1 MLSKNQ
7 LKLITSLQQKKY
19 RIKHG
24 LFVAEGI
31 KVVNELLNSPI
42 SCEYLFC
49 TEDFNHEIN
58 DIDPVIISEKELKKI
73 SSFKTPNKILGIFKI
88 PTQKRIFQEG
98 FIVILDEIKD
108 PGNLGTI
115 IRLCDWYGVEQLIC
129 SEGTV
134 DCYNN
139 KVVQSTMGSLSRISI
154 VYTNL
159 KDFLKTTKLPV
170 YGALLE
176 GENVYKTK
184 LSSNGIL
191 IMGNESNGIS
201 TEIKELITH
210 KITIP
215 RFGHLKET
223 ESLNVASAAAILV
236 SEFKRN

>member
-31 KVVNELLNSPI
+31 KVVSELLNSPI
-42 SCEYLFC
+42 SCENLFC
-49 TEDFNHEIN
+49 TEDFNHDKIE
-58 DIDPVIISEKELKKI
+58 IDPVIISEKELKKI

-88 PTQKRIFQEG
+88 PTQKRISQEG

-129 SEGTV
+129 SEETV

-184 LSSNGIL
+184 LPSNGIL